1 MEKRE
6 ESSRRR
12 WYGGHRVTDVII
24 LYVGLIFRMKGFEI
38 IMEKVVVNFFFEL
51 LRLVGRMG
59 FVFSIFV
66 SVQIF

>member
-1 MEKRE
+1 M
-6 ESSRRR
+6 
-12 WYGGHRVTDVII
+12 TDVII